1 MRSIDMKN
9 LFKRIFGDWRT
20 TTATLL
26 MLVLIVMI
34 AGCGGG
40 IMDHTKVATI
50 HPSNPALPV
59 MDLSAA
65 EVAGLMQ
72 EFSRL
77 SNSEYTY
84 EYNRTQVI
92 SFPLKPDHFAYFLE
106 VSAEVV
112 GHDSK
117 LVFSSYKLY
126 VELTQNQ
133 ANLYFNPDN
142 FQQAC
147 SSTTCDDCRLI
158 LYQNGGFGCDCS
170 DDSPESTSDCSYEK
184 SRVLTNK
191 QQKSDII

>member
-9 LFKRIFGDWRT
+9 LCKKIAGGRWSAPT
-20 TTATLL
+20 SLL
-26 MLVLIVMI
+26 MLVLLWMM

-40 IMDHTKVATI
+40 TQHHTRVATI
-50 HPSNPALPV
+50 HPSNPAVPV
-59 MDLSAA
+59 MDLSDAQ
-65 EVAGLMQ
+65 VAGLMQ
-72 EFSRL
+72 QFSRL
-77 SNSEYTY
+77 SNPEYSY

-92 SFPLKPDHFAYFLE
+92 SFPLKPNHFAYFLE
-106 VSAEVV
+106 VRAGVS

-117 LVFSSYKLY
+117 TVFSSYKLY

-133 ANLYFNPDN
+133 NILYFNPDN

-147 SSTTCDDCRLI
+147 SSTTCDDCSLI
-158 LYQNGGFGCDCS
+158 LYQTGGFGCDCS
-170 DDSPESTSDCSYEK
+170 DDSPESPSDCSYEK